1 MEKRRK
7 NAKKEDVESL
17 RIRGRGSRYKE
28 DNTTDQHGE
37 ESILEDLRQNDHSTW
52 ADLPVRTQP
61 FLVCLP
67 YAVWFDSHSF
77 DYGSVQDTS

>member
-37 ESILEDLRQNDHSTW
+37 ESILEDLRQNDHSNMGC
-52 ADLPVRTQP
+52 LPVRTQP
-61 FLVCLP
+61 FLVASHMQ
-67 YAVWFDSHSF
+67 YGSISHSF
-77 DYGSVQDTS
+77 GYGSVQETS